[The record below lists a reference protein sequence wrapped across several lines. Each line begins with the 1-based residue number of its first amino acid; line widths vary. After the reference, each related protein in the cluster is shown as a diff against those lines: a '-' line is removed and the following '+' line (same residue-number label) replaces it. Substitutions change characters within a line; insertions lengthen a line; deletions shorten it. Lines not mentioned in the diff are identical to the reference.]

1 MKTNENVLRSRAP
14 RGVMSN
20 KPVAMRLLPAEIA
33 ELEAL
38 ALEQNRSMSSMA
50 RIIFLNGITLFR
62 QSVNEK
68 R

>member
-50 RIIFLNGITLFR
+50 RIIFLNDITLFR